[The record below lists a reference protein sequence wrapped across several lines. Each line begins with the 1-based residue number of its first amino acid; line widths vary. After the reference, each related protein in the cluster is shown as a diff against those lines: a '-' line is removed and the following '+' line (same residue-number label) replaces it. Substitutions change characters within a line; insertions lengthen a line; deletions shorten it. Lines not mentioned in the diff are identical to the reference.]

1 MLTTSAMLSTEPV
14 IVKRRPTTLASGAS
28 ARSAING
35 RESLM
40 LDPIERHDNQREV
53 EDLEEALADDAELYE
68 KVRLRM
74 QDILNKPVST
84 VTVQDINELWVLK
97 DDLRKLGR
105 QNGD

>member
-1 MLTTSAMLSTEPV
+1 
-14 IVKRRPTTLASGAS
+14 
-28 ARSAING
+28 
-35 RESLM
+35 M

-53 EDLEEALADDAELYE
+53 EDLEEALAD
-68 KVRLRM
+68 VRLRM
-74 QDILNKPVST
+74 QDILNKPVGT